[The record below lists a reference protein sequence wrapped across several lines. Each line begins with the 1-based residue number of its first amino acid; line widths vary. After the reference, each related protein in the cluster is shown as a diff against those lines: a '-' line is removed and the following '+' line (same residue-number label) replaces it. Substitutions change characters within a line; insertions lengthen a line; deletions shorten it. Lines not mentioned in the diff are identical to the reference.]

1 MESEIPTN
9 VEFYELENYPPHYT
23 IVSIGDLVADV
34 TLGVPLLPIQAGQD
48 QMIERMDLE
57 PGGAG
62 NFLIM
67 GARLGLNMIALGV
80 VGSDDLFGAAVLNM
94 LRYEG
99 VDVHLVHRQPG
110 GGTTVVFVLADSH
123 GQHVFLG
130 QHGQGER
137 IPFSGEW
144 KQAILRA
151 DVVMGWGYTTKEE
164 RIAGAFMEGMHFAKE
179 NQRTVFFDPG
189 PYMHE
194 AEEAYW
200 KEILACSYALLL
212 TDEEIPAFARG
223 EARQLLDF
231 GPQMVCLKR
240 GARGCTLYTK
250 DETFEHAGFRVPLRD
265 TTAAGDA
272 FAAGFVQAWL
282 EKKTP
287 LEIAAFA
294 NAVGA
299 AKVQKFG
306 SGRQVPTLEE
316 VLQLLAAHQ

>member
-1 MESEIPTN
+1 MESEILSD
-9 VEFYELENYPPHYT
+9 VEFYELENYPPRYT
-23 IVSIGDLVADV
+23 VVSIGDLVADV
-34 TLGVPLLPIQAGQD
+34 TLGVPALPIQAGQD

-67 GARLGLNMIALGV
+67 GARLDLNMIALGV
-80 VGSDDLFGAAVLNM
+80 VGGDETFGAAVLNM

-151 DVVMGWGYTTKEE
+151 DIVMGWGYTTKEE
-164 RIAGAFMEGMHFAKE
+164 RIAGAFLEGVQFAKE
-179 NQRTVFFDPG
+179 NQRSVFFDPG
-189 PYMHE
+189 PYMHD
-194 AEEAYW
+194 ADGAFW
-200 KEILACSYALLL
+200 KEILACCHAVLL
-212 TDEEIPAFARG
+212 TEEEMPAFVEGKAPRLLDYGPEMVCVKRG
-223 EARQLLDF
+223 E
-231 GPQMVCLKR
+231 
-240 GARGCTLYTK
+240 RGCALYTK
-250 DETFEHAGFRVPLRD
+250 DETVEHAGFRVPLRD

-282 EKKTP
+282 EKKTLP
-287 LEIAAFA
+287 EIAAFA

-306 SGRQVPTLEE
+306 SGRQVPTKEE
-316 VLQLLAAHQ
+316 VLQLLAAHR

>member
-1 MESEIPTN
+1 MEPETVSEI
-9 VEFYELENYPPHYT
+9 EYIEEEEYQPPFT
-23 IVSIGDLVADV
+23 VVSIGDLVADV
-34 TLGVPLLPIQAGQD
+34 TLGVPELPIQAGQD
-48 QMIERMDLE
+48 QMLDKMSLE

-67 GARLGLNMIALGV
+67 GARLGLKMVALGA
-80 VGSDDLFGAAVLNM
+80 VGGGESFGAAVLNM

-99 VDVHLVHRQPG
+99 VDVHLVNRQPG

-123 GQHVFLG
+123 GQHVFIG
-130 QHGQGER
+130 QNGQGER

-164 RIAGAFMEGMHFAKE
+164 RIAGALLDALHYAHE
-179 NQRTVFFDPG
+179 NQRPVFFDPG
-189 PYMHE
+189 PYMHD
-194 AEEAYW
+194 ANEAYW
-200 KEILACSYALLL
+200 KEILSCSQVLIL
-212 TDEEIPAFARG
+212 TEDEIPAFASG
-223 EARQLLDF
+223 KAQQLLDY

-240 GARGCTLYTK
+240 GANGCILYTAA
-250 DETFEHAGFRVPLRD
+250 ESVAHAGFQVPLRD

-272 FAAGFVQAWL
+272 FAAGFIQAWL
-282 EKKTP
+282 EKKAL
-287 LEIAAFA
+287 LEIAAYA

-306 SGRQVPTLEE
+306 SGRQVPTQEE
-316 VLQLLAAHQ
+316 VNQVLAAHP

>member
-1 MESEIPTN
+1 METEIPTDA
-9 VEFYELENYPPHYT
+9 EFYELEEYPPPFT
-23 IVSIGDLVADV
+23 VVSIGDLVADV
-34 TLGVPLLPIQAGQD
+34 TLGVPVLPIQAGQD
-48 QMIERMDLE
+48 QMIDRMGLE

-80 VGSDDLFGAAVLNM
+80 VGGDESFGAAVLNM
-94 LRYEG
+94 LRYER

-110 GGTTVVFVLADSH
+110 GGTTVVFVLVDAH

-130 QHGQGER
+130 QHGLGKR

-151 DVVMGWGYTTKEE
+151 DVVIGWGYTTREE
-164 RIAGAFMEGMHFAKE
+164 RIAGAFLEALHFAKE
-179 NQRTVFFDPG
+179 NQRAVFFDPG
-189 PYMHE
+189 PDMRE
-194 AEEAYW
+194 AGDAYW
-200 KEILACSYALLL
+200 KEVLTCSYALLL
-212 TDEEIPAFARG
+212 TEEEIPSFAKG
-223 EARQLLDF
+223 EARRLLDY

-240 GARGCTLYTK
+240 GERGCILYTK
-250 DETFEHAGFRVPLRD
+250 DETVEHAGFHVPLRD

-282 EKKTP
+282 EKKPP

-306 SGRQVPTLEE
+306 SGRQVPTQEE
-316 VLQLLAAHQ
+316 VLQLLTAQK